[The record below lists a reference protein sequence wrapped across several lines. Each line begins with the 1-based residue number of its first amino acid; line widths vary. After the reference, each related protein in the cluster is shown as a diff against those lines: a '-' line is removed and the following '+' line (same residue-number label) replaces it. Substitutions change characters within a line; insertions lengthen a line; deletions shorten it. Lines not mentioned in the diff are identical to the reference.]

1 MAALAALIKI
11 KNKKILKIYDKIPVS
26 FVNVPNLWQAYDV
39 SIGWLSP
46 DNAYQI
52 VKVIPFVVPDG
63 FQIVGEANYTV
74 NDDLTVNEIFN
85 TIALPKEEVIP
96 TVTYLDLLSLMTND
110 EISNLQKVVISDPEM
125 FKFEK
130 EALLHQNFRLDDPF
144 VLLIKDKLVSK
155 NIITDVRAQEIFKD
169 VIINQ

>member
-11 KNKKILKIYDKIPVS
+11 KNKEILKIYNKLPVP
-26 FVNVPNLWQAYDV
+26 FINVQDLWQAYDV
-39 SIGWLSP
+39 PIGWLTP

-52 VKVIPFVVPDG
+52 VKVIPFTVPDG

-74 NDDLTVNEIFN
+74 NDDLTVNEAFDI
-85 TIALPKEEVIP
+85 IDIPKEEVI
-96 TVTYLDLLSLMTND
+96 VTYSNLLNLMTND
-110 EISNLQKVVISDPEM
+110 EIANLQKVVISDPEM

-130 EALLHQNFRLDDPF
+130 EALLRQNFRLDDPF
-144 VLLIKDKLVSK
+144 IIMIRDKLVSK
-155 NIITDVRAQEIFKD
+155 NIITNVRAQKIFKD